1 MRGIWTIGLVLT
13 ALLAFTGCSVKRPPK
28 ATVPATAMPGVA
40 ALPGQEDTVPQATTN
55 SSPETAGEATLN
67 YERVVVPPLQPSE
80 PEEPDTSSENIGTDV
95 PAETKPRPTKRTA
108 PVVNQKTA
116 ETEAPVEPDPAKVN
130 DLRAPSLKPMLSESE
145 RRQLDDQINTNLDRV
160 RKNFSLIREARLGTN
175 ERGVLEE
182 ARSFAARADQLRRSD
197 PAVANSLAERAAI
210 LTQEL
215 LRKQ

>member
-1 MRGIWTIGLVLT
+1 MKGIWTIGLVLT
-13 ALLAFTGCSVKRPPK
+13 ALLAIAGCSAKRPPK
-28 ATVPATAMPGVA
+28 AAVPPTAMPTVA
-40 ALPGQEDTVPQATTN
+40 VLPGQEETVPQATT
-55 SSPETAGEATLN
+55 SSPESTGEVTLN
-67 YERVVVPPLQPSE
+67 YERVMVPPLQPSE
-80 PEEPDTSSENIGTDV
+80 PEESDTHSEDTGADV
-95 PAETKPRPTKRTA
+95 PAETKPRPTKRPA
-108 PVVNQKTA
+108 PVVSPKAA
-116 ETEAPVEPDPAKVN
+116 ETEASVEPDPTKGN

-160 RKNFSLIREARLGTN
+160 RRNFSLIREARLGTN

>member
-13 ALLAFTGCSVKRPPK
+13 ALLAIAGCSVKRPPK
-28 ATVPATAMPGVA
+28 ATAPATAMPSVA
-40 ALPGQEDTVPQATTN
+40 SLPGQEETAPQATSG
-55 SSPETAGEATLN
+55 SSENTGEATLN

-80 PEEPDTSSENIGTDV
+80 PEEPDTSSENTGTDV
-95 PAETKPRPTKRTA
+95 PAETKPRPTKRPA
-108 PVVNQKTA
+108 PVVNAKA
-116 ETEAPVEPDPAKVN
+116 PETEAPVEPDPAKVN

-160 RKNFSLIREARLGTN
+160 RKNFSLIREARLGAN